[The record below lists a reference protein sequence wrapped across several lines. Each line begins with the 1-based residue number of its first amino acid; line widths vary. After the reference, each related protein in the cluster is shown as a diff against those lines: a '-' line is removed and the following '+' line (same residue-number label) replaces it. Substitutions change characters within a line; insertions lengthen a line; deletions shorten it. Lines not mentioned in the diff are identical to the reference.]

1 MGRPADKEKS
11 GMEAE
16 RVFVVVMGVDQKGI
30 IARFTT
36 LLYENKCNI
45 VDVQQKI
52 MEGTFVMTLLADVT
66 DCPLGIP
73 GLKKILE
80 NLGAE
85 MGLTVMVH
93 NEAVMKA
100 MHRV

>member
-1 MGRPADKEKS
+1 
-11 GMEAE
+11 MEAE
-16 RVFVVVMGVDQKGI
+16 RVFVVVLGADQKGI
-30 IARFTT
+30 IARFSTR
-36 LLYENKCNI
+36 LYEHECNI

-52 MEGTFVMTLLADVT
+52 MDGTFVMTLLADVT

-73 GLKKILE
+73 GLKKSLTK
-80 NLGAE
+80 LGAE